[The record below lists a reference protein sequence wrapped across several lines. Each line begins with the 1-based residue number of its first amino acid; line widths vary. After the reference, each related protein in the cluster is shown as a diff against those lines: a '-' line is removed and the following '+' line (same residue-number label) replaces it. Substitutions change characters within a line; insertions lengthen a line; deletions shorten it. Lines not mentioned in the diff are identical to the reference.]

1 LSYALKNIFELISL
15 LIPKN
20 VPITNDSLCKI
31 LQVNSVP
38 RDDAEKVLCLLHF
51 AFIYFDLKL
60 LCHMKFELW
69 TTRRREE
76 VRAHHHI

>member
-1 LSYALKNIFELISL
+1 LV

-38 RDDAEKVLCLLHF
+38 RDDDEKVLYILHS
-51 AFIYFDLKL
+51 AFRELIEFYFDLKL
-60 LCHMKFELW
+60 LCQMKFELW
-69 TTRRREE
+69 TIRRREE
-76 VRAHHHI
+76 VRAHHHT